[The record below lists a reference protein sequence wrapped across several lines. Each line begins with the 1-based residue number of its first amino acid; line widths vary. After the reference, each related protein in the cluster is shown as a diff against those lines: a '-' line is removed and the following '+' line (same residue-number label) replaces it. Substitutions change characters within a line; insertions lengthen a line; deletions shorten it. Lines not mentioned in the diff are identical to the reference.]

1 MQANDLLESRN
12 EIIKAFKNGTFLSEH
27 LKKSGDAAY
36 NYMLKN
42 ANELIEEIKSM
53 VEKINL
59 SLFEEFF
66 EHSSPADYAKML
78 IDTKNA
84 DENNKNV
91 KDIENR
97 ISHLKDKKVIKKKK
111 MKMRMKHQR
120 LLKKLLIMIKMLKIL
135 FIVPQKLIKRKS
147 KPKAKKSIAERI
159 KLRRQK
165 LNIIAEKKRKNK
177 QYIVQLLL

>member
-12 EIIKAFKNGTFLSEH
+12 EIIKAFKNGVFLSEY

-66 EHSSPADYAKML
+66 EHSWPADYAKML

-111 MKMRMKHQR
+111 IKMRMRH
-120 LLKKLLIMIKMLKIL
+120 
-135 FIVPQKLIKRKS
+135 
-147 KPKAKKSIAERI
+147 
-159 KLRRQK
+159 
-165 LNIIAEKKRKNK
+165 
-177 QYIVQLLL
+177 